1 MIKKIGFSILLILS
15 IIFTVGFFRYNP
27 TVNLSNIIPTSAEA
41 IIRINLREAE
51 YNVVKDVVL
60 HPLSYIDFEGSSK
73 SGSEK
78 RISLFDQIEIPDNV
92 FFYTNSTVLKDLWVS
107 SSLEIKN
114 RANLVRFL
122 KKEGKQIEYKSNI
135 DCFIYKKFLFLLKE
149 NKLSVVYSLN
159 EITNLNQILTT
170 VFEGVTYLKE
180 NDVKLLKLKNSSGVI
195 AFQSK
200 EFGFFE
206 LEKDQE
212 KLILKGELNEGNN
225 PFLAYDSQELKE
237 GIASF
242 SGRINK
248 EFLFS
253 FMNTKKKEK
262 FKKLTNL
269 SLDSLNN
276 YWNGE
281 INFCLDSFQSKND
294 TIITYEYDDD
304 FNKVEKKSIHKSLFP
319 VVCLKIGGSN
329 VFKYL
334 YESKGIQNVE
344 GEELLVLNPLFKT
357 YVNNEEG
364 ELQLSSTRDNVYD
377 SRLNKKNKF
386 SMTFNI
392 KSHLEENRGIYT
404 LSNKYLKQVQKI
416 KATVNNDNQLELIIS
431 LKNTSLKSIYQELK

>member
-27 TVNLSNIIPTSAEA
+27 TVNLYNIIPTSAEA

-107 SSLEIKN
+107 SFLEIKN

-248 EFLFS
+248 EYLLS
-253 FMNTKKKEK
+253 SIDSKKKEK

-269 SLDSLNN
+269 SLDSLRN

-281 INFCLDSFQSKND
+281 IGFSLESFQSKND

-304 FNKVEKKSIHKSLFP
+304 FNKVEKKSIHKSLLP
-319 VVCLKIGGSN
+319 NVRLSVGGDKVYEYLKRN
-329 VFKYL
+329 
-334 YESKGIQNVE
+334 KGIQNVE

-357 YVNNEEG
+357 YVNNEED
-364 ELQLSSTRDNVYD
+364 ELLMSSTYD
-377 SRLNKKNKF
+377 TMGDFTVDKKSRLLVV
-386 SMTFNI
+386 FNVE
-392 KSHLEENRGIYT
+392 SYLEENRGLYT